1 VLTAAALLSPGAAVA
16 TAGGPRAASL
26 PPGAQAAAGALA
38 AVVFLPATAQAA
50 ETPAVESPGTIA
62 VESPGTIAVES
73 PGTIAVESP
82 GTIAAP
88 SRAAGSETAL
98 IAAPTAVR
106 SRPGGGRVVTHLSG
120 ETAWSHQAQILLV
133 LGSADVGGR
142 LWLRVLLPL
151 RPVGRAG
158 WVPANRV
165 RLRHDDVWVELHK
178 GRRQLLAYRGG
189 RPARRY
195 PVVIGRAATPTPA
208 GLAAIYERNRQPDP
222 TGFLG
227 PWALPL
233 TALSPVLRSFGGGP
247 GRIAIHGRDGA
258 SLADP
263 LGSAASH
270 GCIRIPDAGIRW
282 LAAHAP
288 PGTPVLITD

>member
-1 VLTAAALLSPGAAVA
+1 MAAALLP
-16 TAGGPRAASL
+16 T
-26 PPGAQAAAGALA
+26 AAA
-38 AVVFLPATAQAA
+38 AA
-50 ETPAVESPGTIA
+50 EGPAVEAPAEGPA
-62 VESPGTIAVES
+62 A
-73 PGTIAVESP
+73 
-82 GTIAAP
+82 IAAP
-88 SRAAGSETAL
+88 SRTGGAETAL
-98 IAAPTAVR
+98 IAAPTAAR
-106 SRPGGGRVVTHLSG
+106 SRPGGGHVVSHLRG
-120 ETAWSHQAQILLV
+120 ETSWSHEAQILLV
-133 LGSADVGGR
+133 LGSTEVGGHR
-142 LWLRVLLPL
+142 WLRVLLPV

-158 WVPANRV
+158 WIPANRV
-165 RLRHDDVWVELHK
+165 RLRHDDIWIELHK
-178 GRRQLLAYRGG
+178 ATRRLLAYRDG
-189 RPARRY
+189 RLVRRY
-195 PVVIGRAATPTPA
+195 RVVIGKAATPTPD

-270 GCIRIPDAGIRW
+270 GCIRIPNAGIRW

-288 PGTPVLITD
+288 PGTPVRISD